1 MFFDSTPDK
10 TITSK
15 MIFKFI
21 NNTHYQFNNSKN
33 YYNIFINHENNSI
46 KIIENEYDKVFK
58 IKINNNS
65 FKINL
70 NKSNI
75 GSANNNNKNITL
87 SINNDDKLL
96 QLPIFIALII
106 YLEIDKN
113 DKKDLDDFFTQV
125 KTQK

>member
-1 MFFDSTPDK
+1 MFFDSIPDK
-10 TITSK
+10 SITNK
-15 MIFKFI
+15 IIFKFI
-21 NNTHYQFNNSKN
+21 NHTHYQFNNSKN

-75 GSANNNNKNITL
+75 GTATNNNKNIKL
-87 SINNDDKLL
+87 SIENEENYYNSYFYCINY
-96 QLPIFIALII
+96 IFR
-106 YLEIDKN
+106 N
-113 DKKDLDDFFTQV
+113 
-125 KTQK
+125 